1 MEDEIDE
8 KEETVAFSK
17 NTNKDEA
24 DISNSDEEDV
34 TRQSKQPISNF
45 KELID
50 DRVCK

>member
-8 KEETVAFSK
+8 REETVAFSK

-24 DISNSDEEDV
+24 EISNSDEEGA
-34 TRQSKQPISNF
+34 TKQSKQPISSF

-50 DRVCK
+50 DRVGD